1 MGRSSSCGIVNNPY
15 KLRVSR
21 VLVEAEAR
29 YLTEK
34 GVAASRLKPAGYGFE
49 QPIASNAT
57 ALGRAKN
64 RRVAFTIL
72 DEEP

>member
-1 MGRSSSCGIVNNPY
+1 MSRPNATSRGWLARRASSV
-15 KLRVSR
+15 V
-21 VLVEAEAR
+21 R
-29 YLTEK
+29 YLVGK
-34 GVAASRLKPAGYGFE
+34 GVAASRLIPAGYGFE

-72 DEEP
+72 DETP